1 MIQRFQPGPRMSQ
14 IVTYPASAHMV
25 VISGQVPD
33 NRALDVPGQ
42 TADVLAKVDRL
53 LAEAGT
59 DKSRITHAYIWLRD
73 IADFD
78 LMNGEWDKWVSPGN
92 APARA
97 CVEARMAAPDI
108 RVEIQVFALAANGAE

>member
-1 MIQRFQPGPRMSQ
+1 MIQRIQPGPRMSQ
-14 IVTYPASAHMV
+14 VVTYPASARMV

-33 NRALDVPGQ
+33 DRSLGVPGQ
-42 TADVLAKVDRL
+42 TKDVLAKIDRL
-53 LAEAGT
+53 LAEGGT

-78 LMNGEWDKWVSPGN
+78 LMNSEWDKWVSPGN

-108 RVEIQVFALAANGAE
+108 RVEIQVFALSAD